1 MARYAYLHGF
11 GSSSGSRKGVALAAA
26 FWERGVQLPLLDL
39 NRPSFQRL
47 SHLAALE
54 ALDDMDRGSGQSL
67 CLIGSSLGGWLAARW
82 AELNPSRVERLVLLC
97 PGFDLA
103 GRWPAQLGPEK
114 MRQWESSGALPFPD
128 SSGVEVPVHY
138 AFYRALLGEPSF
150 PDVHCPTL
158 VMHGV
163 RDEIVPVHSS
173 REFAAKRP
181 HVRLLEFDDDH
192 ALVQSLS
199 PIARETVSFL
209 GL

>member
-11 GSSSGSRKGVALAAA
+11 GSSSGSRKGVALAGA
-26 FWERGVQLPLLDL
+26 FRQRGVELALLDL

-54 ALDDMDRGSGQSL
+54 ALDDMNRASGQPL

-82 AELNPSRVERLVLLC
+82 AELNPGRVERLVLLC

-103 GRWPAQLGPEK
+103 GRWPALLGPEK
-114 MRQWESSGALPFPD
+114 MHEWESAGALPFPD
-128 SSGVEVPVHY
+128 AYGLNVPVHY
-138 AFYRALLGEPSF
+138 AFYRALLREPGF
-150 PDVHCPTL
+150 PEVSCPTL
-158 VMHGV
+158 LLHGV
-163 RDEIVPVHSS
+163 RDEVVPVHSS
-173 REFAAKRP
+173 RAFAATRP
-181 HVRLLEFDDDH
+181 HVRLVEFDDDH
-192 ALVQSLS
+192 ALVQSLL